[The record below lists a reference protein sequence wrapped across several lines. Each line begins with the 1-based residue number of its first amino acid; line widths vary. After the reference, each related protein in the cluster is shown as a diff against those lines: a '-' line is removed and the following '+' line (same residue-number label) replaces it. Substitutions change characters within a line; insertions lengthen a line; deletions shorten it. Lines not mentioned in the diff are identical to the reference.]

1 MIYPA
6 IPTRLHMLSHISLVD
21 YEGVGRRFEVLVLVG
36 GRGRRP
42 VLLHSPTSPPLR
54 HLVQV
59 VPLYPLF
66 HVRAERPERG
76 LFLFTSVHFEELER
90 GKYNTLV
97 RNLSI

>member
-1 MIYPA
+1 MYTMKSTMIYPA

-54 HLVQV
+54 HLVRV
-59 VPLYPLF
+59 VPLALRSTLF
-66 HVRAERPERG
+66 HVRASMAGDVEG
-76 LFLFTSVHFEELER
+76 FVFVYISSF
-90 GKYNTLV
+90 
-97 RNLSI
+97 

>member
-1 MIYPA
+1 MFTMKSTMIYPT

-59 VPLYPLF
+59 VPLYLYF
-66 HVRAERPERG
+66 TCALNAEGFVFVYISSFRGTRARQ
-76 LFLFTSVHFEELER
+76 
-90 GKYNTLV
+90 
-97 RNLSI
+97 I